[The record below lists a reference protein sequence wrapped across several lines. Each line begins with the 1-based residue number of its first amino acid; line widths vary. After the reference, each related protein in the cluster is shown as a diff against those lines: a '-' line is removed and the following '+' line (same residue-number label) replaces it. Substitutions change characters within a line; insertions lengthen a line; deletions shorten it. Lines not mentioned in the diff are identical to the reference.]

1 MVPNNPN
8 IIPSVCNI
16 MPNTTNIV
24 PCAPYLAHLM
34 LCLVPL
40 ILYPLTLILG
50 VGRHEFQEKDHKKI
64 SVWFIKSLILVNG
77 SSQKT

>member
-1 MVPNNPN
+1 MSGNPRKKIWVPLILYPL
-8 IIPSVCNI
+8 
-16 MPNTTNIV
+16 T
-24 PCAPYLAHLM
+24 
-34 LCLVPL
+34 L

-50 VGRHEFQEKDHKKI
+50 VGRHEFQEKVYKKI